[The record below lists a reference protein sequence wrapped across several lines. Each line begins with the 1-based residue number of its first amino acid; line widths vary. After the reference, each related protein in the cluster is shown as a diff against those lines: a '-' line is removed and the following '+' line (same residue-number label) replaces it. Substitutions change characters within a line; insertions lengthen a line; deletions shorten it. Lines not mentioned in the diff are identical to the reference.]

1 MTRRRSERAQ
11 APRHRHLTH
20 AARPLAAVA
29 VAAVLLVVRP
39 GGARADAYDYIAAD
53 AMETSGDQAKLRE
66 GWTDAL
72 GNATT
77 GDLRSLQKR
86 LGDLHLRIRELT
98 SDPQIRKRIE
108 SVESLKAAKG
118 QLDRLETP

>member
-1 MTRRRSERAQ
+1 
-11 APRHRHLTH
+11 LTH